1 MMLEYLKKE
10 VWRANLD
17 LVRYGL
23 IILTFGN
30 ASGIDRKKGLVAI
43 KPSGVSYDELKPSDI
58 VLVGLD
64 GKVAEGTLNPSSD
77 TPTHLALYRM
87 FPGVGGIVHAHS
99 EYATMF
105 AQAAKEIP
113 CLGTTHADHFQ
124 GPVPVTR
131 FLTKR
136 EVKADYEGNTGRVI
150 LERFADLDPL
160 GTPAVLVAGH
170 GPFAWG
176 RTPSEAAQ
184 NALAGLQHASSF
196 IRRELAQSLQMR
208 IMPELRFMLDD
219 SWERGARIDALLN
232 HLPPP
237 APCKDPEETAADQGT
252 EED

>member
-1 MMLEYLKKE
+1 MMLENLKKE

-23 IILTFGN
+23 VILTFGN

-43 KPSGVSYDELKPSDI
+43 KPSGVSYDGMKPSDM
-58 VLVGLD
+58 VVVDLN

-77 TPTHLALYRM
+77 TPTHLALYRT
-87 FPGVGGIVHAHS
+87 FRGVGGIVHAHS

-113 CLGTTHADHFQ
+113 CLGTTHADHFH

-136 EVKADYEGNTGRVI
+136 EVETDYEGNTGRVI
-150 LERFADLDPL
+150 VERFAGLDPF

-176 RTPSEAAQ
+176 RTPAEAAR
-184 NALAGLQHASSF
+184 NALVLERTAKTAFGTLTLDPGRRRLPGYILDKHFQRKHGPHATYG
-196 IRRELAQSLQMR
+196 QKK
-208 IMPELRFMLDD
+208 
-219 SWERGARIDALLN
+219 RGA
-232 HLPPP
+232 
-237 APCKDPEETAADQGT
+237 KK
-252 EED
+252 

>member
-1 MMLEYLKKE
+1 MLDKLKKD

-23 IILTFGN
+23 VILTFGN
-30 ASGIDRKKGLVAI
+30 ASGIDRKKGLVVI
-43 KPSGVSYDELKPSDI
+43 KPSGVSYDELKPADM
-58 VLVGLD
+58 VVVGLD

-77 TPTHLALYRM
+77 TPTHLALYRA
-87 FPGVGGIVHAHS
+87 FPGIGGIVHAHS

-113 CLGTTHADHFQ
+113 CLGTTHADHFH

-131 FLTKR
+131 LLTKR

-150 LERFADLDPL
+150 IERFAGLDAI

-176 RTPSEAAQ
+176 KTPDEAAR
-184 NALAGLQHASSF
+184 NALVLERTAKTALGTLTLDPGRRRLPGYIVEKHFQRKHGPHATYGQKK
-196 IRRELAQSLQMR
+196 E
-208 IMPELRFMLDD
+208 
-219 SWERGARIDALLN
+219 GA
-232 HLPPP
+232 
-237 APCKDPEETAADQGT
+237 KK
-252 EED
+252 

>member
-1 MMLEYLKKE
+1 MMLENLKKE

-30 ASGIDRKKGLVAI
+30 ASGINRKKGLVAI
-43 KPSGVSYDELKPSDI
+43 KPSGVSYDGMKPSDM
-58 VLVGLD
+58 VVVDLN

-87 FPGVGGIVHAHS
+87 FPRVGGIVHAHS

-113 CLGTTHADHFQ
+113 CLGTTHADHFH

-136 EVKADYEGNTGRVI
+136 EVETDYEGNTGRVI
-150 LERFADLDPL
+150 IERFAGLDPL
-160 GTPAVLVAGH
+160 ETPAVLVAGH

-176 RTPSEAAQ
+176 RTPAEAAQ
-184 NALAGLQHASSF
+184 NALVLERTAKAALGTLTLDPGRRRLPDYILEKHFQRKHGPHATYG
-196 IRRELAQSLQMR
+196 QKKG
-208 IMPELRFMLDD
+208 
-219 SWERGARIDALLN
+219 GA
-232 HLPPP
+232 
-237 APCKDPEETAADQGT
+237 KK
-252 EED
+252 

>member
-1 MMLEYLKKE
+1 MLENLKKE

-17 LVRYGL
+17 LVKYGL

-184 NALAGLQHASSF
+184 NALVLERTAKAALGTLTLDPGRPPLPGYILEKHFQRKHGPHATYG
-196 IRRELAQSLQMR
+196 QKKG
-208 IMPELRFMLDD
+208 
-219 SWERGARIDALLN
+219 GA
-232 HLPPP
+232 
-237 APCKDPEETAADQGT
+237 KK
-252 EED
+252 

>member
-1 MMLEYLKKE
+1 MMLDNLKKE

-43 KPSGVSYDELKPSDI
+43 KPSGVSYDDMKPSDM
-58 VLVGLD
+58 VVVGLD
-64 GKVAEGTLNPSSD
+64 GKVVEGTLNPSSD
-77 TPTHLALYRM
+77 TPTHLALYRA
-87 FPGVGGIVHAHS
+87 FPGAGGIVHAHS

-105 AQAAKEIP
+105 AQAGKEIP
-113 CLGTTHADHFQ
+113 CLGTTHADHFH

-136 EVKADYEGNTGRVI
+136 EVETDYEGNTGRAIV
-150 LERFADLDPL
+150 ERFAGLDPL

-176 RTPSEAAQ
+176 RTPAEAAR
-184 NALAGLQHASSF
+184 NALVLEWTAKTALGTLTLDPG
-196 IRRELAQSLQMR
+196 RRRLPGYIVEKH
-208 IMPELRFMLDD
+208 F
-219 SWERGARIDALLN
+219 ERKHGPYATYGQ
-232 HLPPP
+232 
-237 APCKDPEETAADQGT
+237 KKGGEKK
-252 EED
+252 

>member
-1 MMLEYLKKE
+1 MMLDNLKRE

-30 ASGIDRKKGLVAI
+30 ASGIDRKMGLVVI
-43 KPSGVSYDELKPSDI
+43 KPSGVSYDDMKPSDM

-77 TPTHLALYRM
+77 TPTHLALYRT
-87 FPGVGGIVHAHS
+87 FPGIGGIVHAHS

-113 CLGTTHADHFQ
+113 CLGTTHADHFH
-124 GPVPVTR
+124 GPVPVI
-131 FLTKR
+131 
-136 EVKADYEGNTGRVI
+136 V
-150 LERFADLDPL
+150 ERFAGLDPL

-176 RTPSEAAQ
+176 RTPAEAAR
-184 NALAGLQHASSF
+184 NALVLERTAKTALGTLTLDPG
-196 IRRELAQSLQMR
+196 RRRLPGYIVEKH
-208 IMPELRFMLDD
+208 F
-219 SWERGARIDALLN
+219 ERKHGPYATYGQKKGGA
-232 HLPPP
+232 
-237 APCKDPEETAADQGT
+237 KK
-252 EED
+252 